1 MSTNIG
7 EMSAKIITLSVVLIL
22 SIQTGCC
29 CPNGWTQYKYSCFH
43 VSRDSQNWFNALK
56 MCEIH
61 DSHLVHIENFEKNNF
76 IKHLLLSSQANNT
89 WLGATDWLEEGT
101 WLWEPHG
108 VRLNYTNFAPG
119 QPNNY
124 NTQNCLLMD
133 ALHNYQWNDLECV
146 ALTRHYICERGENV
160 GMIIG

>member
-1 MSTNIG
+1 MLIFFAIVSKVSFHRKHSYESCTYTSILFFFLVSAWEWNI
-7 EMSAKIITLSVVLIL
+7 EICKNYQSLWQQKWTLKKLKSWLII
-22 SIQTGCC
+22 
-29 CPNGWTQYKYSCFH
+29 
-43 VSRDSQNWFNALK
+43 
-56 MCEIH
+56 
-61 DSHLVHIENFEKNNF
+61 NFP
-76 IKHLLLSSQANNT
+76 LANNT

-101 WLWEPHG
+101 WLWEPDG

-146 ALTRHYICERGENV
+146 AH
-160 GMIIG
+160 M

>member
-1 MSTNIG
+1 M
-7 EMSAKIITLSVVLIL
+7 EITLADFFSSYYDKTLCWFHCNCIKRFLSQETQLWKLHIYTSIHFFFFQHESEILKFVKTINLCGNRKLKTWLI
-22 SIQTGCC
+22 I
-29 CPNGWTQYKYSCFH
+29 
-43 VSRDSQNWFNALK
+43 
-56 MCEIH
+56 
-61 DSHLVHIENFEKNNF
+61 NFP
-76 IKHLLLSSQANNT
+76 LANNT

-101 WLWEPHG
+101 WLLEPHG

-146 ALTRHYICERGENV
+146 AQTRHHICKIFLITKERYL
-160 GMIIG
+160 